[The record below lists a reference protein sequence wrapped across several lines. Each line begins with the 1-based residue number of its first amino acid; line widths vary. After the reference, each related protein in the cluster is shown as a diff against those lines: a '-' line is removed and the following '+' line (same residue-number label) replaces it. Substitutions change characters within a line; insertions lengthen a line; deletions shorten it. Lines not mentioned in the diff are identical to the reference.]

1 MPGQLILAVAVVLAA
16 VVLAGVAW
24 LANRRRFIGRNGGI
38 VACGL
43 RLGPGQSWRRGVAEY
58 QPDRLCWY
66 PAVGARLKPAAC
78 FDRAGLR
85 IIGSRPPAAAE
96 TARLGPGIVIAEC
109 DDAGSGSAGCGS
121 ARHPELA
128 LSEAAFTGLLAWLES
143 SPEFY
148 LRAG

>member
-1 MPGQLILAVAVVLAA
+1 ML
-16 VVLAGVAW
+16 LAGVAW
-24 LANRRRFIGRNGGI
+24 LAYRRRFIGRNGGI

-43 RLGPGQSWRRGVAEY
+43 RLRPGLPWRRGVAEY

-66 PAVGARLKPAAC
+66 PAVGVRLKPAAC

-85 IIGSRPPAAAE
+85 ITGSRAPAAAE
-96 TARLGPGIVIAEC
+96 AARLGPGILIAEC
-109 DDAGSGSAGCGS
+109 ASAGRDS
-121 ARHPELA
+121 AGRDGAGRASAGRDGAAHPELA